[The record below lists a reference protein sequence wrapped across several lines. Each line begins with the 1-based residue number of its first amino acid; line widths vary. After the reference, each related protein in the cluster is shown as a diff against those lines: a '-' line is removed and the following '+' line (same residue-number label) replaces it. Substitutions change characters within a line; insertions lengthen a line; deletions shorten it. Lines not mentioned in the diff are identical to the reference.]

1 NRLYGVLDRRLEGRE
16 YVVDAYSIA
25 DIANWCWVRTYRW
38 SGVSREGLDHLD
50 RWLGQMKAR
59 PACRAGIQVPVP
71 APKSMLSGADAKAFT
86 TNAQSIVQT

>member
-1 NRLYGVLDRRLEGRE
+1 METRLKDNEFLAD
-16 YVVDAYSIA
+16 DFSIA

-71 APKSMLSGADAKAFT
+71 APKSMLSGAAAKAFT